1 MQISKKI
8 DFPVQ
13 LCYNIRLKEGIF
25 ILRVISGSAK
35 RRKLKTPRGLAVRP
49 TSDRVKEALFNMLGS
64 TVLYCRFLDLF
75 SGTGNI
81 GIEALSRGAAGSTF
95 VENNKNNIHI
105 IKENLHITDLED
117 RARLI
122 YRDAADALS
131 LLGKEGQKFD
141 IIFLDPPYHEDY
153 EIKTLACIA
162 LCGVLEPGGMVVV
175 ESCGKHQL
183 PRIIEGLEIVRQE
196 KYGDT
201 LLSFYCNK
209 QKVGEGS

>member
-1 MQISKKI
+1 MH
-8 DFPVQ
+8 
-13 LCYNIRLKEGIF
+13 
-25 ILRVISGSAK
+25 
-35 RRKLKTPRGLAVRP
+35 
-49 TSDRVKEALFNMLGS
+49 
-64 TVLYCRFLDLF
+64 CRFLDLF

-105 IKENLHITDLED
+105 IKENLHITGLED

-122 YRDAADALS
+122 CRDAADALI

-162 LCGVLEPGGMVVV
+162 LYGVLAPGGMVVV

>member
-1 MQISKKI
+1 
-8 DFPVQ
+8 
-13 LCYNIRLKEGIF
+13 
-25 ILRVISGSAK
+25 
-35 RRKLKTPRGLAVRP
+35 
-49 TSDRVKEALFNMLGS
+49 MLGS
-64 TVLYCRFLDLF
+64 TVLRCRFLDLF

-95 VENNKNNIHI
+95 VEKNKNNIHI
-105 IKENLHITDLED
+105 IKENLYITGLED

-122 YRDAADALS
+122 CRDAVDALPI
-131 LLGKEGQKFD
+131 LGKEGQKFD

-153 EIKTLACIA
+153 EVITLAGIA
-162 LCGVLEPGGMVVV
+162 LSGLLESGGMVVV

-183 PRIIEGLEIVRQE
+183 PRIIEGLEMVRQE

-201 LLSFYCNK
+201 LLSFYCDK